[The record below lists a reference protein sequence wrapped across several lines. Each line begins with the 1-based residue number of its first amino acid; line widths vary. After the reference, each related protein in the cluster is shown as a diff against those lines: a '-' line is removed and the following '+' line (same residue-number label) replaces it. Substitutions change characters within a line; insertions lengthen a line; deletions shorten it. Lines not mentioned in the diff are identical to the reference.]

1 MTWLAILWLGIGVA
15 CLVRE
20 SMGGRRWLASA
31 GVGIACQ
38 LVLAALALDFDGPSV
53 IVVIVCAALVVAY
66 EWWHHAPP
74 TTSRDALIG
83 LGLIG
88 FPTAL
93 VLTLSGVAPEA
104 SGLISGW
111 LRHLPFLPAGTKSA
125 GHVLA
130 LGAAFILNL
139 AAGNTIVR
147 DVLVASGVSPAAQ
160 GPTGTPPMLTQ
171 PRLRGGRVLG
181 PMERVLI
188 LGFGAGG
195 NLAAAALVIAAK
207 GLVRFPELSATSRSE
222 NGPRIDEVTEYF
234 LIGSFA
240 SLLLALGCVAVTT

>member
-83 LGLIG
+83 LGIIG
-88 FPTAL
+88 FPTAM
-93 VLTLSGVAPEA
+93 VLTLSGVC
-104 SGLISGW
+104 L
-111 LRHLPFLPAGTKSA
+111 LY
-125 GHVLA
+125 
-130 LGAAFILNL
+130 
-139 AAGNTIVR
+139 
-147 DVLVASGVSPAAQ
+147 
-160 GPTGTPPMLTQ
+160 
-171 PRLRGGRVLG
+171 
-181 PMERVLI
+181 
-188 LGFGAGG
+188 
-195 NLAAAALVIAAK
+195 
-207 GLVRFPELSATSRSE
+207 TSR
-222 NGPRIDEVTEYF
+222 
-234 LIGSFA
+234 
-240 SLLLALGCVAVTT
+240 CV